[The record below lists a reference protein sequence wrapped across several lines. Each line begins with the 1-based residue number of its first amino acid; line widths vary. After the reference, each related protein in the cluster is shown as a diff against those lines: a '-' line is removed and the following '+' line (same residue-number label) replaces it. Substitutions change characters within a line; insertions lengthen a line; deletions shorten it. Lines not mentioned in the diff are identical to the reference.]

1 MIQNLKITI
10 KELHIFL
17 ILWITQA
24 FSGLGSS
31 MTSFALVIWS
41 YQQKGSAL
49 STSLLA
55 VCSYLPYVLFSIFAG
70 ALSDKWNKK
79 AILLVCDSFAAGSS
93 IIVLLLLTSGNL
105 EIWHLYLLNAFN
117 GLMNTVQQPAADV
130 TMSILVPCKHYQK
143 TSGMRSFSN
152 SLVTLLAPVLATA
165 ILALTSMEAVIIFD
179 LFTFFVAFATLL
191 IFVKIPAISDN
202 GGSEKET
209 LIQSAKGGLKYL
221 KDNRGILDLMLFLA
235 AINFIAS
242 IYNAALPAMLLSRKG
257 GGENVLGIVNACTG
271 LATLAGSIL
280 MTFMPAPKN
289 RVRVIFNSLLF
300 SMSTENFMLAFGK
313 NGAVWCLGAIAGWLF
328 IPVMGAN
335 MDVIFRMKIPAHIQ
349 GRVYAARNTLQFFT
363 IPLGY
368 LSGGILVD
376 RVFEPFMK
384 MQPDNSFWITLFN
397 SGKGSGAAMLFMI
410 IGFAGMIVCL
420 IFRRNK
426 NIWQLEKTDKQ
437 QE

>member
-17 ILWITQA
+17 VLWITQA

-31 MTSFALVIWS
+31 MTSFALVVWS

-55 VCSYLPYVLFSIFAG
+55 VCSYMPYVLFSIFAG
-70 ALSDKWNKK
+70 ALSDRWNKK
-79 AILLVCDSFAAGSS
+79 AILLVCDTFAAASS
-93 IIVLLLLTSGNL
+93 VLVLVLLKSGNL

-117 GLMNTVQQPAADV
+117 GLMNTAQQPAADV
-130 TMSILVPCKHYQK
+130 TMSILVPHRHYQR
-143 TSGMRSFSN
+143 TSGLRSLSN
-152 SLVTLLAPVLATA
+152 SLVTLLGPVFAASL
-165 ILALTSMEAVIIFD
+165 LALASMEAVIMFD
-179 LFTFFVAFATLL
+179 LFTFLVAFTALL
-191 IFVKIPAISDN
+191 FFVKIPVLPGC
-202 GGSEKET
+202 GGTTKET

-221 KDNRGILDLMLFLA
+221 KENRGILDLILFLA

-257 GGENVLGIVNACTG
+257 AGENILGIVNACTG
-271 LATLAGSIL
+271 IATLAGSIL
-280 MTFMPAPKN
+280 MTFLPAPKN

-300 SMSTENFMLAFGK
+300 SMSTENFLLAFGRT
-313 NGAVWCLGAIAGWLF
+313 GMVWCLGAIAGWIF
-328 IPVMGAN
+328 IPVMSAN
-335 MDVIFRMKIPAHIQ
+335 MDVILRMRIPAYIQ

-368 LSGGILVD
+368 LTGGILVD

-384 MQPDNSFWITLFN
+384 TQPDRGLWVTLFGI
-397 SGKGSGAAMLFMI
+397 GKGSGAAMLFLI
-410 IGFAGMIVCL
+410 IGAAGMIVCL
-420 IFRRNK
+420 IFRRDK
-426 NIWQLEKTDKQ
+426 NIWKLEETDKQ
-437 QE
+437 